1 MDLQICQTKKKRIQ
15 MIETQTKTNDNKS
28 RMQTYGRPTTNLLQH
43 QQQYSRDR
51 DLVAFISFLRFQ
63 KWKANIQIF
72 FSNLVTLVLKYSK
85 YSFGYITFEF
95 HTTHCVDE
103 TDHNQCNMLDAYH
116 QKLWSLNANFHV
128 LSKFENIAQEF
139 STSVTFLC
147 YGCFSCFPFFF
158 SSFTKLLVSFDWR
171 QSVI

>member
-1 MDLQICQTKKKRIQ
+1 MDLQIFQTKKKCIQ
-15 MIETQTKTNDNKS
+15 MTETQTKTNDNKS
-28 RMQTYGRPTTNLLQH
+28 RMQTCGRPTTNLLQH
-43 QQQYSRDR
+43 QQQYCRGQ
-51 DLVAFISFLRFQ
+51 DLSLAFISFLRFQ
-63 KWKANIQIF
+63 SWKANIQILF
-72 FSNLVTLVLKYSK
+72 CIKIHK

-95 HTTHCVDE
+95 QTTHCVDE

-128 LSKFENIAQEF
+128 LSKFKNIAQEF
-139 STSVTFLC
+139 STSIAFLC

-158 SSFTKLLVSFDWR
+158 SSFTKLLVSFDRR